1 MTALLLLKILSSL
14 FQNKILKSKGFSGLV
29 IIKYMVGTEQ
39 QKAIGQEFLQQQL
52 GNHFTM
58 NDRILTSSVRH
69 THVTKYFSQSKFL
82 VAKHSHI
89 IL

>member
-1 MTALLLLKILSSL
+1 M
-14 FQNKILKSKGFSGLV
+14 
-29 IIKYMVGTEQ
+29 MGTEQ

-58 NDRILTSSVRH
+58 NDCILSSSVRCA
-69 THVTKYFSQSKFL
+69 HVTKYFSQSKFL

-89 IL
+89 ML

>member
-1 MTALLLLKILSSL
+1 
-14 FQNKILKSKGFSGLV
+14 
-29 IIKYMVGTEQ
+29 MVGIEQ

-52 GNHFTM
+52 GNHFTI

-82 VAKHSHI
+82 AAKHSHI